1 MTKEFIRV
9 GTAVPHV
16 QVGNCHY
23 NAERIIDNIN
33 KAYEEKAKIIIF
45 PELSITGYTCGD
57 LFAQTTLIREA
68 ESSILHVAE
77 QTEHLDIISI
87 IGAPVEAN
95 GKLMNAAVVIH
106 KGKVMGIATK
116 TFLPNY
122 KEFYEKRWFA
132 EAQKLREKTI
142 TYCKQRVSIGNR
154 LLFATPHTTFGV
166 EICEDVWAPIPPSS
180 QLCLHGAEIIFN
192 MSADNENLYKNRF
205 LRTLL
210 TQQSARTIS
219 AYVFS
224 SCSISESTTDS
235 VFVSAGYVYECGE
248 LLVATKHFATDEQIV
263 IADVDLGR
271 IRGARR
277 QNTTFAH
284 NQELIQNEEVTVIE
298 ITSQENE
305 QHTELIRKV
314 NPTPFIPSKEN
325 MYADCEEVLELQST
339 ALYTRL
345 KKININK
352 VAIGI
357 SGGLDSTLALMVAC
371 RTMDKLNI
379 DRKNIIAIT
388 MPGFGTTNRT
398 YDNAIKLMNELGV
411 DSREIDIKK
420 ACMQHFEDIGHNPD
434 THNNTYENVQA
445 RERTQILMDIANKEN
460 AIVLGTGDLSEL
472 ALGWATYA
480 GDLISMYSING
491 SVPKTLVKKL
501 IKHLSEN
508 NENNTV
514 REVLADIAATPIT
527 PELMPITND
536 GKTTQLTEDIV
547 GPYILHD
554 FFIYHFTVFGA
565 SPSKIFLLATN
576 AFKGEFTNEEI
587 KHWLVVFL
595 KRFFT
600 QQFKRS
606 CMPDGPKVTPVSLSP
621 RADWKMP
628 SDASYKMWIDEAERI
643 KIGR

>member
-9 GTAVPHV
+9 GSVVPHV
-16 QVGNCHY
+16 QVGDCHY

-33 KAYEEKAKIIIF
+33 KANAEKAKIIIF

-77 QTEHLDIISI
+77 QTKHLDVISI

-106 KGKVMGIATK
+106 RGKVLGITTK

-132 EAQKLREKTI
+132 EAQKLKEKTI
-142 TYCKQRVSIGNR
+142 TYCGQRVSIGNR

-180 QLCLHGAEIIFN
+180 QLCLHGAEIVFN

-235 VFVSAGYVYECGE
+235 VFASAGYVYECGE
-248 LLVATKHFATDEQIV
+248 LLAATKHFSMDEQIV
-263 IADVDLGR
+263 IADIDLGR

-284 NQELIQNEEVTVIE
+284 NQELVQSEDVTVIE

-305 QHTELIRKV
+305 QHTSLLRKV

-398 YDNAIKLMNELGV
+398 YENAIKLMNELGV

-420 ACMQHFEDIGHNPD
+420 ACLQHFEDIGHNTD
-434 THNNTYENVQA
+434 IHNNTYENVQA

-480 GDLISMYSING
+480 GDLISMYSVNG
-491 SVPKTLVKKL
+491 SVPKTLVKQL

-508 NENNTV
+508 ETNQV
-514 REVLADIAATPIT
+514 VKEVLADIAATPIT
-527 PELMPITND
+527 PELMPTTNE

-565 SPSKIFLLATN
+565 SPSKIYLLATN

-587 KHWLVVFL
+587 KHWLIVFL

-628 SDASYKMWIDEAERI
+628 SDASYKMWVEEAEQI
-643 KIGR
+643 KTSC